1 MLARRVLQNAIYN
14 SSSVLI
20 GNLAGLVISIYVAR
34 VLKPE
39 LFGIYSLA
47 ISIALLLMTFTDLGI
62 NATVVRYVAYA
73 HGKADV
79 ELVRGYIR
87 SLGKFKV
94 FLVFLVASALFLFS
108 DILAI
113 QVFDKPALSLPLK
126 IMALYLTF
134 FSLTG
139 FLNSIFNAF
148 NDFRANLVRALVYEV
163 SRVSLIFVF
172 LYFGLSVVGALLGFV
187 GASLLSFFALALLL
201 ARMRNFVFGKA
212 KQVDWKRIVRFTGY
226 LTVGSITWTVFA
238 YVDSVMI
245 GIFLPS
251 EEVGFYRAAY
261 NIVNAVAGIVAL
273 PGVLFPVFVQ
283 LEGRDLTRAFD
294 RILRYASI
302 IAFPCSFGLGVI
314 AEPLIRFVYG
324 SEYLPASGVM
334 VVLCLLILSSALG
347 FWGYLFS
354 SKEMPEYPVYVTFVG
369 VVLNVV
375 LNYLFILKMGI
386 LGAAVATVISNAVVW
401 FVLAILSSRFFGVAV
416 RASYILKPMLSA
428 SIMAGLL
435 YYAGF
440 ASLVDAI
447 FKVFAGAVIYF
458 VVLYVLRGFGRE
470 DVEYFLE
477 VMGLSKGVDVD

>member
-1 MLARRVLQNAIYN
+1 
-14 SSSVLI
+14 
-20 GNLAGLVISIYVAR
+20 
-34 VLKPE
+34 
-39 LFGIYSLA
+39 
-47 ISIALLLMTFTDLGI
+47 
-62 NATVVRYVAYA
+62 
-73 HGKADV
+73 
-79 ELVRGYIR
+79 
-87 SLGKFKV
+87 
-94 FLVFLVASALFLFS
+94 
-108 DILAI
+108 
-113 QVFDKPALSLPLK
+113 
-126 IMALYLTF
+126 MALYLTF
-134 FSLTG
+134 FSLAG

-163 SRVSLIFVF
+163 SRVSLIFIF
-172 LYFGLSVVGALLGFV
+172 LYLGLSVVGALLGFV
-187 GASLLSFFALALLL
+187 GASLLSFLALLAMLL

-226 LTVGSITWTVFA
+226 LTVGSISWTVFA

-334 VVLCLLILSSALG
+334 AVLSLLILRSALG
-347 FWGYLFS
+347 FWGALFS
-354 SKEMPEYPVYVTFVG
+354 SKEMPEYPVYATFVG
-369 VVLNVV
+369 MILNIV
-375 LNYLFILKMGI
+375 LNYLLILKMGI
-386 LGAAVATVISNAVVW
+386 LGAAIATVISNGVVW

-477 VMGLSKGVDVD
+477 VMGLSKGVDAD